1 VNYSEPGLPQS
12 KIGTRQAFVILALLV
27 GLLAIWLYWPTLR
40 LPLLYDDLL
49 HIRIANGLNLG
60 SVWLPTEAFGFYRP
74 LTFLPMLLIERLF
87 GHYPPLLLHGINVI
101 QHALNAILLT
111 WLSWRMW
118 GRLHW
123 ALAAGLL
130 FALFPFSY
138 QAVAVYGHNVHP
150 ATTGLILL
158 ALHAYLAAV
167 RASSRATLWWLATLA
182 LFILA
187 LLSHE
192 SAILF
197 GAFAAL
203 VQWNAAAELPWR
215 SPPGTKRRPFSL
227 SSQPWILFVL
237 LGVIY
242 LVGYQFLPL
251 SRAPQATF
259 GGGGFWFK
267 ILYVVQAAAYPFAR
281 MTRFLTDDLAVTDIS
296 TLIGLALLLGLTAW
310 SARRP
315 ANRLPLLL
323 GWGWWGLASLLIAL
337 PLPAS
342 YLLHGPR
349 LLYLGSAG
357 LAFLWPLLLEP
368 IYRLPRFGRPLWT
381 GALLLILIANWLF
394 VSDRLEAYAGLT
406 SPVKVVKEIMAGR
419 PDDEGILLVNLPN
432 WLAPERGAHPV
443 GVEFVAM
450 MGDYLFV
457 EELMAQNLG
466 VDRPVQAIKVPD
478 LLADPAYE
486 YGIHEQ
492 ATDLPVNSEW
502 APVGGHVFITTYPE
516 SGPQTRYA
524 GRFGPEPNAATP
536 VATFGPYELLDAQA
550 GRCDGFVG
558 LTTTWR
564 PAPKASGDLKDNTTT
579 SVFAQLL
586 SEDGQLLGQSDAPL
600 LGLRADLLQLPLK
613 WQLIDVRELPAPG
626 DPNGQ
631 ALVGVYDFN
640 SGERFPA
647 VDEEGTPL
655 AGDAL
660 GISVGDCD

>member
-1 VNYSEPGLPQS
+1 VNHSRARLPQS
-12 KIGTRQAFVILALLV
+12 KLASRQTFAVLAVLV
-27 GLLAIWLYWPTLR
+27 GLVTIWLYWPTLR
-40 LPLLYDDLL
+40 LPLIYDDLL
-49 HIRIANGLNLG
+49 HIRIASGLDLG

-101 QHALNAILLT
+101 QHTLNAVLVT
-111 WLSWRMW
+111 WLSWRLW
-118 GRLHW
+118 RRLHW
-123 ALAAGLL
+123 SIAAGLL

-150 ATTGLILL
+150 ATTGLLLL
-158 ALHAYLAAV
+158 ALHSYLSAV
-167 RASSRATLWWLATLA
+167 RVTGRAILWWLATLV
-182 LFILA
+182 LFLLA

-192 SAILF
+192 SAVLF
-197 GAFAAL
+197 GALAAL
-203 VQWNAAAELPWR
+203 IQWNADVDLPWR
-215 SPPGTKRRPFSL
+215 RSPDTKRRPLSL
-227 SSQPWILFVL
+227 AKQPWILFGL
-237 LGVIY
+237 LGVFY

-259 GGGGFWFK
+259 GGGDFWFK
-267 ILYVVQAAAYPFAR
+267 LLYVVQAAAHPFAR
-281 MTRFLTDDLAVTDIS
+281 MTRLLTDDLSVTVIS
-296 TLIGLALLLGLTAW
+296 TLLGLALLLGLTAW

-315 ANRLPLLL
+315 SNRLPLLL

-337 PLPAS
+337 PLPAG

-357 LAFLWPLLLEP
+357 LAFLWPVLLEP
-368 IYRLPRFGRPLWT
+368 IYRLPKFGRPLWA

-394 VSDRLEAYAGLT
+394 VSDRLEAYAQLT
-406 SPVKVVKEIMAGR
+406 GPVEVVKEIMAGR
-419 PDDEGILLVNLPN
+419 PADEGILLVNLPN

-443 GVEFVAM
+443 GVEIVAM

-478 LLADPAYE
+478 LLADPGYE

-492 ATDLPVNSEW
+492 AAGLPVSAEW
-502 APVGGHVFITTYPE
+502 APAGGHVFITTYPY
-516 SGPQTRYA
+516 SGPQTRYT
-524 GRFGPEPNAATP
+524 GRFGPGTSEEPPLAS
-536 VATFGPYELLDAQA
+536 FGPYELLDAEA
-550 GRCDGFVG
+550 ERCEDVVR

-564 PAPKASGDLKDNTTT
+564 ASSPAGELGNTTTT

-586 SEDGQLLGQSDAPL
+586 NEDGQVVGQADDPL
-600 LGLRADLLQLPLK
+600 LGLRADLLEIPAS
-613 WQLIDVRELPAPG
+613 WQLTDVRELAARG
-626 DPNGQ
+626 LGSDE
-631 ALVGVYDFN
+631 ALLGVYDFS

-647 VDEEGTPL
+647 VDEAGLPL
-655 AGDAL
+655 AMDAL
-660 GISVGDCD
+660 SISVGDCN